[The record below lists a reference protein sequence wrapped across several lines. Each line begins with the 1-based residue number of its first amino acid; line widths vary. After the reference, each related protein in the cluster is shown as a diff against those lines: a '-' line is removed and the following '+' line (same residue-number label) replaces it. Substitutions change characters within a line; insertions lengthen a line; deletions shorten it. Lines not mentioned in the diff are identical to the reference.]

1 MGSRSSL
8 WGFFKMGENTAYL
21 YTDMNGSVEKEKCGS
36 ERKRTVARQCPW
48 IVERNEGKEYGF
60 RCSYVKSGSL

>member
-1 MGSRSSL
+1 MELQIKRGNGSRSSL

-36 ERKRTVARQCPW
+36 EEKKDSC
-48 IVERNEGKEYGF
+48 
-60 RCSYVKSGSL
+60 